1 MSAGL
6 LRVATLAAAVL
17 LVLAPSAPAKA
28 PPGPAAVVRA
38 WTAALNRSD
47 NEAAANLFAKN
58 AVVIQ
63 NGLKLVFFTHH
74 LAVLWMEG
82 VPCSGRLIRVRVTQN
97 IADAIF
103 VLGSRKGIKVR
114 RPGHQGTSCL
124 RRPERKDRSLGA
136 APGAEVGKR
145 TCFGGAELRESGP
158 DTLGRSSA
166 EGGDVE
172 PSVSQLPVRHIQLDY
187 DNISRSAGPAECLI
201 GGGDG
206 AHSECGCDGD
216 CA

>member
-63 NGLKLVFFTHH
+63 NGLKLVLFTHH

-82 VPCSGRLIRVRVTQN
+82 VPCSGSLVRVRVTQN

-103 VLGSRKGIKVR
+103 VLGSRKGIK
-114 RPGHQGTSCL
+114 C
-124 RRPERKDRSLGA
+124 D
-136 APGAEVGKR
+136 APGIKARAAFVVRNGKIVR
-145 TCFGGAELRESGP
+145 W
-158 DTLGRSSA
+158 
-166 EGGDVE
+166 V
-172 PSVSQLPVRHIQLDY
+172 QLPVPKSASARA
-187 DNISRSAGPAECLI
+187 SAG
-201 GGGDG
+201 
-206 AHSECGCDGD
+206 
-216 CA
+216 

>member
-1 MSAGL
+1 MSPGL

-28 PPGPAAVVRA
+28 PPRPAAVVRA

-63 NGLKLVFFTHH
+63 NGLKLVLFTHH

-82 VPCSGRLIRVRVTQN
+82 VPCSGSLVRVRVTQN

-103 VLGSRKGIKVR
+103 VLGSRKGIKARAAFVVR
-114 RPGHQGTSCL
+114 N
-124 RRPERKDRSLGA
+124 
-136 APGAEVGKR
+136 GKIVR
-145 TCFGGAELRESGP
+145 W
-158 DTLGRSSA
+158 
-166 EGGDVE
+166 V
-172 PSVSQLPVRHIQLDY
+172 QLPVPKSASARA
-187 DNISRSAGPAECLI
+187 SAG
-201 GGGDG
+201 
-206 AHSECGCDGD
+206 
-216 CA
+216 

>member
-1 MSAGL
+1 MSPGL

-28 PPGPAAVVRA
+28 PPSPAAVVRA

-63 NGLKLVFFTHH
+63 NGLKLVLFTHD

-82 VPCSGRLIRVRVTQN
+82 VPCSGRLIHVRVTQN

-103 VLGSRKGIKVR
+103 VLGSRKGIK
-114 RPGHQGTSCL
+114 C
-124 RRPERKDRSLGA
+124 D
-136 APGAEVGKR
+136 APGIKARAAFVVRNGKIVR
-145 TCFGGAELRESGP
+145 W
-158 DTLGRSSA
+158 
-166 EGGDVE
+166 V
-172 PSVSQLPVRHIQLDY
+172 QLPVPKSASARA
-187 DNISRSAGPAECLI
+187 SAG
-201 GGGDG
+201 
-206 AHSECGCDGD
+206 
-216 CA
+216 

>member
-1 MSAGL
+1 VSPGL
-6 LRVATLAAAVL
+6 LRIATLAAAVL

-63 NGLKLVFFTHH
+63 NGLKLVLFTHH

-103 VLGSRKGIKVR
+103 VLGSRKGIK
-114 RPGHQGTSCL
+114 C
-124 RRPERKDRSLGA
+124 D
-136 APGAEVGKR
+136 APGIKA
-145 TCFGGAELRESGP
+145 
-158 DTLGRSSA
+158 
-166 EGGDVE
+166 
-172 PSVSQLPVRHIQLDY
+172 
-187 DNISRSAGPAECLI
+187 
-201 GGGDG
+201 
-206 AHSECGCDGD
+206 
-216 CA
+216 

>member
-1 MSAGL
+1 M
-6 LRVATLAAAVL
+6 L

-28 PPGPAAVVRA
+28 PPRPAAVVRA

-63 NGLKLVFFTHH
+63 NGLKLVLFTHH

-103 VLGSRKGIKVR
+103 VLGSRKGIK
-114 RPGHQGTSCL
+114 C
-124 RRPERKDRSLGA
+124 D
-136 APGAEVGKR
+136 APGIKARAAFVVRNGKIVR
-145 TCFGGAELRESGP
+145 W
-158 DTLGRSSA
+158 
-166 EGGDVE
+166 V
-172 PSVSQLPVRHIQLDY
+172 QLPVPM
-187 DNISRSAGPAECLI
+187 PAT
-201 GGGDG
+201 DSN
-206 AHSECGCDGD
+206 A
-216 CA
+216 

>member
-1 MSAGL
+1 MSPGL

-28 PPGPAAVVRA
+28 PPRPAAVVRA

-63 NGLKLVFFTHH
+63 NGLRLVLFTHH

-103 VLGSRKGIKVR
+103 VLGSRKGIK
-114 RPGHQGTSCL
+114 C
-124 RRPERKDRSLGA
+124 D
-136 APGAEVGKR
+136 APGIKARAAFVVRNGKIVR
-145 TCFGGAELRESGP
+145 W
-158 DTLGRSSA
+158 
-166 EGGDVE
+166 V
-172 PSVSQLPVRHIQLDY
+172 QLPVPKSASARA
-187 DNISRSAGPAECLI
+187 SAG
-201 GGGDG
+201 
-206 AHSECGCDGD
+206 
-216 CA
+216 